1 MIIILSTI
9 VGVAVLVLVAVQVG
23 NAVRRRD
30 GPDMHQFIRRRYEV
44 LRELGRGGFGVVFL
58 AKRRA
63 DGMQC
68 ALKVISCNSDEDVRS
83 ALSEF
88 RLIRRAMPHRGM
100 VTIYDIHVTWDNDT
114 WSKREGSATA
124 KVDKLQNAL
133 DEGQV
138 PILSQDQLSAQQ
150 TRAAETTMQQTMV
163 QQQVCIAM
171 EFFSDGDLASFI
183 RAVFERGECLQEA
196 WLLNVL
202 AVQLFEVLAHLHGQT
217 PAIVHRDLKPENILM
232 AEAARRIVVTDF
244 GLAIQSDRSYMTTR
258 AGSFHYLAPECWSHR
273 YTESVDV
280 WSAGCI
286 LYAAATGCVAPPT
299 ARVMFNDVRH
309 PTFASEIRADLQ
321 HYSPFLSDVILSL
334 LQLDPLRRP
343 TAAQVLQT
351 LRSAQGGSGGS
362 ERRQPSGEQM
372 AEVPSLGVTPEGSSL
387 N

>member
-1 MIIILSTI
+1 
-9 VGVAVLVLVAVQVG
+9 
-23 NAVRRRD
+23 
-30 GPDMHQFIRRRYEV
+30 
-44 LRELGRGGFGVVFL
+44 
-58 AKRRA
+58 
-63 DGMQC
+63 
-68 ALKVISCNSDEDVRS
+68 
-83 ALSEF
+83 
-88 RLIRRAMPHRGM
+88 
-100 VTIYDIHVTWDNDT
+100 
-114 WSKREGSATA
+114 
-124 KVDKLQNAL
+124 
-133 DEGQV
+133 
-138 PILSQDQLSAQQ
+138 
-150 TRAAETTMQQTMV
+150 
-163 QQQVCIAM
+163 M

-351 LRSAQGGSGGS
+351 LRNAQGGSGGS